1 LIGKNSIIRK
11 AVSLRSNPIP
21 EGEDYDWYR
30 NYGGEVNTKLK
41 NLIPLLKEKVAL
53 VFSNEPVAEL
63 KPTIEANRVAAG
75 AKAGM
80 TSDIVFTL
88 PPGPTGMDP
97 SQIGFFHALSISTK
111 IVKGQIE
118 ITKEYPVCKV
128 GSKIG
133 NSEVTLLQKMN

>member
-1 LIGKNSIIRK
+1 MSEI
-11 AVSLRSNPIP
+11 
-21 EGEDYDWYR
+21 
-30 NYGGEVNTKLK
+30 
-41 NLIPLLKEKVAL
+41 IPLLKEKVAL

-63 KPTIEANRVAAG
+63 KPTIEANRIAAG

-80 TSDIVFTL
+80 ISDIDFTMQ
-88 PPGPTGMDP
+88 PGPTGMDP

-118 ITKEYPVCKV
+118 ITKDYSVCKV
-128 GSKIG
+128 GKKIG